1 MKNAVKYGE
10 IKSKKNIYPGEA
22 KKIADKGDVGILI
35 VQTTTS
41 ERTKS
46 ILDDAGITLYE
57 NVKPDEVN
65 RIRKRVKEE
74 KNRKMKTVPKRR
86 RNNDA

>member
-46 ILDDAGITLYE
+46 ILDDAGVTLYE

-74 KNRKMKTVPKRR
+74 KNRKIKTDLKRR
-86 RNNDA
+86 QHNDA

>member
-35 VQTTTS
+35 VQATTS
-41 ERTKS
+41 EKTKS
-46 ILDDAGITLYE
+46 ILSDAGITLYE

-65 RIRKRVKEE
+65 RIRERVKEE
-74 KNRKMKTVPKRR
+74 KNRKMKTDLKRR

>member
-46 ILDDAGITLYE
+46 ILDDASITLYE

>member
-22 KKIADKGDVGILI
+22 KKIVEKGNVGILMI
-35 VQTTTS
+35 QTAAS
-41 ERTKS
+41 EKTKN

-65 RIRKRVKEE
+65 RIRERVKEE
-74 KNRKMKTVPKRR
+74 KNQQRKTGPKRR

>member
-41 ERTKS
+41 ERAKS